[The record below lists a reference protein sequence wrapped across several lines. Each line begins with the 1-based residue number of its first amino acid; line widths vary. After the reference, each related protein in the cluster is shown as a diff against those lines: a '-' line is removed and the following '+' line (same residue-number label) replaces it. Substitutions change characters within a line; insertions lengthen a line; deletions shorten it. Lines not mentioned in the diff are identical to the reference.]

1 MALCWLSL
9 LVILPLAVA
18 GADRIADKVSDG
30 MQGGS
35 TRIGWY
41 VRSGQWLADVRTFTG
56 ACQFMMEGDMDTP
69 SHDNSSINQSV
80 GNPGLEAVHKSGNRS
95 QLETSVN

>member
-18 GADRIADKVSDG
+18 GAVRMADKASDG
-30 MQGGS
+30 SS

-69 SHDNSSINQSV
+69 SHDNSPVNQSV
-80 GNPGLEAVHKSGNRS
+80 GNPGLETVQKSGNRS